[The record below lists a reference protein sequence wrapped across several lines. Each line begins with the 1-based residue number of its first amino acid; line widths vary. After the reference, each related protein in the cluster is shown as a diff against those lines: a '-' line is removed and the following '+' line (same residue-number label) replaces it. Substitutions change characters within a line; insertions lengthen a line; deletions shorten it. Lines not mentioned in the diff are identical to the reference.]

1 MKFISDIF
9 SPEIIESTGWAI
21 VHSLWQAAGIAIV
34 LAILLLL
41 LKRKSAQIKYF
52 LSYAALIAVLA
63 FSTGTFIRAYNYAS
77 EKQELKEKITS
88 NPDYIKSLL
97 VQGKKDKTQ
106 ISQSK
111 EEIINLRIVK
121 VRSFFQRNF
130 YAIYTIWLAGMV
142 ILIIRFILGFM
153 YCRRLRTNQLEILP
167 DEIYTAIT
175 KLSEKIGL
183 TRKVEAFFSPL
194 AKGPVTL
201 GTIKPIVLFPLT
213 AFTGL
218 SSKEIEAIIAHEL
231 AHIMRNDYLF
241 NIIQTVIEILFFYN
255 PAVWIISSQIRAERE
270 NSCDNIAVEA
280 TGDKVAFVK
289 ALASIQINT
298 YKNEQLS
305 MAFANKRSSILQRI
319 KRLQNQIAMKTNF
332 LEKLIAGFIILIG
345 ITLASFAFGSQKKV
359 PENLPVNKKDT
370 IVQEKKMTEAE
381 KDSIK
386 TVLETN
392 IRKAN
397 IDKEKKEE
405 LQKVT
410 ELALS
415 ENDEEVS
422 GEMIEEINE
431 AFEDVNVSEVV
442 REAMKEVS
450 AALREASREVN
461 KAMREID
468 HEEIN
473 RDMEEAARDI
483 EEAKREMARE
493 MYRDMSE
500 DGLSEEFIEA
510 TIGAASA
517 GLDIASGVL
526 ENLDV
531 NGIVHS
537 ALSGVSSALNS
548 MGEEGSHHWEESDSS
563 EENLYE
569 EMKDELEKE
578 KKMLEKEQE
587 KMQKRVDKINKDL
600 DKLDK

>member
-9 SPEIIESTGWAI
+9 SAEIIESTGWAI
-21 VHSLWQAAGIAIV
+21 VHSLWQGAVIAII
-34 LAILLLL
+34 LAILLLF
-41 LKRKSAQIKYF
+41 LKKKSAQIKYF

-63 FSTGTFIRAYNYAS
+63 FSAVTFVRAYNYAS

-97 VQGKKDKTQ
+97 VQGEKGQTQ
-106 ISQSK
+106 ISQSQ

-121 VRSFFQRNF
+121 IRSFFQRNF

-142 ILIIRFILGFM
+142 VLIIKFILEFL
-153 YCRRLRTNQLEILP
+153 YCRRLKTYQLGILP

-183 TRKVEAFFSPL
+183 SRKIEAFFSPL

-201 GTIKPIVLFPLT
+201 GTLKPVMLFPVT

-218 SSKEIEAIIAHEL
+218 SPREIEAIIAHEL

-289 ALASIQINT
+289 ALATIQINT

-345 ITLASFAFGSQKKV
+345 ITLASFAFGSQKKI
-359 PENLPVNKKDT
+359 PETIPINTKDT
-370 IVQEKKMTEAE
+370 LVQGKKLTEVE

-392 IRKAN
+392 IKKAN

-422 GEMIEEINE
+422 EEMIEEINE
-431 AFEDVNVSEVV
+431 AFDDADVSEVV
-442 REAMKEVS
+442 REAMIEVS
-450 AALREASREVN
+450 AALREASKEVN

-473 RDMEEAARDI
+473 RDLEEAARDI
-483 EEAKREMARE
+483 EEAKREMAHDI
-493 MYRDMSE
+493 YRDMSE
-500 DGLSEEFIEA
+500 DGLDEEFIKA
-510 TIGAASA
+510 TIDAASA

-526 ENLDV
+526 ENIDV
-531 NGIVHS
+531 NGIIHS

-548 MGEEGSHHWEESDSS
+548 MGEEGSHHWEECDSS
-563 EENLYE
+563 KENLYE
-569 EMKDELEKE
+569 EMKDELERE
-578 KKMLEKEQE
+578 KKILEKEQG
-587 KMQKRVDKINKDL
+587 KMQKRVEKINKDL